1 MEIDN
6 PEMEESEV
14 IADLWVDLA
23 REQYEHGS
31 YLAAEENRIEIH
43 DSICQHIVSG
53 DLLVARFPR
62 DESQSDECD
71 IVGFVMFTPET
82 GRYEETRSIGLIENL
97 YVIPEYRN
105 EGLGATL
112 LAKAEER
119 LSAADVEIITLDLMA
134 QNEAARRF
142 YVRHGY
148 TTQRET
154 MAKGKHE
161 NDIH

>member
-6 PEMEESEV
+6 PEMEESGI

-31 YLAAEENRIEIH
+31 YLAAEENRTEIH
-43 DSICQHIVSG
+43 DSICQHIVSRE
-53 DLLVARFPR
+53 LFVARSPEP
-62 DESQSDECD
+62 DNND
-71 IVGFVMFTPET
+71 IIGFVMFAPET

-97 YVIPEYRN
+97 YVRPEYRN
-105 EGLGATL
+105 DGIGAGLL
-112 LAKAEER
+112 RKAEER
-119 LSAADVEIITLDLMA
+119 LLATGIEIITLDSMA
-134 QNEAARRF
+134 QNEAAHRF
-142 YVRHGY
+142 YARHGY

-154 MAKGKHE
+154 MAKSKHE